1 MTAARFRALRF
12 VLPAS
17 EPATGPSSGPAA
29 EGSGLQHS
37 PRGGLSTV
45 VGDDSIRQA
54 LLLLISTRPGERVNR
69 PAYGC
74 NLQKLVFA
82 PADDTTAGLAMHYV
96 QQAVRQWEPR
106 VDVVTLDAIP
116 TDDLTGDPV
125 IEIHLTYRVRSTA
138 SVDTLVV
145 TMPLTAGS
153 VL

>member
-1 MTAARFRALRF
+1 MTTVRYRALRF
-12 VLPAS
+12 VLAS
-17 EPATGPSSGPAA
+17 SQRSSG

-45 VGDDSIRQA
+45 AGDDSIRQA

-74 NLQKLVFA
+74 NLQRLVFA

-106 VDVVTLDAIP
+106 VDVVTLDALP
-116 TDDLTGDPV
+116 TEDLAGDPA
-125 IEIHLTYRVRSTA
+125 IEIQLSYRVRATS

-145 TMPLTAGS
+145 TMPLNAGS
-153 VL
+153 LA